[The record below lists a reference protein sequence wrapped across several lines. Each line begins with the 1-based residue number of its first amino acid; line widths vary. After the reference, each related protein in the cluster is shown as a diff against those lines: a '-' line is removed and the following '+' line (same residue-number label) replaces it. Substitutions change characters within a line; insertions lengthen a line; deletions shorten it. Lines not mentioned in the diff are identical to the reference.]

1 VSTAAQPGV
10 LDEEAKALLR
20 RIVERTAYRQI
31 MVANIRGHGLK
42 YLLDVAEKSLLVRDL
57 EAGLEMLRH
66 LERLYGELDGDEL
79 ALSVRDAMDRIPYPY
94 SRLELAVC
102 LSLVERAERLV
113 ASTYL
118 ESRSAGMAAIA
129 KRLHELQRPG
139 TRTLEMQLADF
150 CAEPGNRPAA
160 QQFVNRWIA
169 IALVAF
175 GRPGTTGDQRASAL
189 KLRTSKV
196 SDLVRLFLADVKPW
210 CASFHLV
217 VPDPDTLGIDLAPE
231 GAKHGARPS

>member
-1 VSTAAQPGV
+1 MSAPVQSGV

-57 EAGLEMLRH
+57 EAGLDVLRH
-66 LERLYGELDGDEL
+66 VERLYGELDGDGL

-102 LSLVERAERLV
+102 LTLVDRAERLV
-113 ASTYL
+113 SSAYL
-118 ESRSAGMAAIA
+118 ESKSLGMAAFARRIHD
-129 KRLHELQRPG
+129 LERPG
-139 TRTLEMQLADF
+139 TRMLEVQLADF
-150 CAEPGNRPAA
+150 CTEPGNRPAA

-175 GRPGTTGDQRASAL
+175 GRPGTAGDQRSSAL
-189 KLRTSKV
+189 GLRSARV
-196 SDLVRLFLADVKPW
+196 DELVRRFVAEVRPW
-210 CASFHLV
+210 CESYHLAL
-217 VPDPDTLGIDLAPE
+217 PDVTTLGIDLAPE
-231 GAKHGARPS
+231 GVKHVARKA